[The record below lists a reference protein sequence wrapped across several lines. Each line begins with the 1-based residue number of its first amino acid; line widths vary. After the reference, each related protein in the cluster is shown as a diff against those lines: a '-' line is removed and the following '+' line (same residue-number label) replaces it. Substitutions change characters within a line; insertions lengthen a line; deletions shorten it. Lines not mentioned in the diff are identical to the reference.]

1 MKIEKNIPMPVKQ
14 VTDGRGLPPSKYG
27 TVMYEDMV
35 TMEVGDSVRFDSK
48 REATLACNA
57 MDRVKRKGHL
67 PANAKFEQRPI
78 VENGQEF
85 VRVWRTVT
93 D

>member
-1 MKIEKNIPMPVKQ
+1 MKIEKNIPMPAKTTLV
-14 VTDGRGLPPSKYG
+14 GMPPSKYG

-57 MDRVKRKGHL
+57 MERVKRKGHL
-67 PANAKFEQRPI
+67 PANAKFEQRPV